1 MGFNKSYHFLHLALE
16 ELEKISSKY
25 PTLPKFETLN
35 EEQISWLN
43 ERMRLFSENVNATK
57 NSNFSFLHQ
66 CKEVRNIIAH
76 STSSIS
82 KNKQTDTWQKFFN
95 FLPTAKA
102 EIEQIINSSSSE
114 RKKKRKFEKF
124 GSSDFG
130 NELERKKL
138 TQAIA
143 DEMDT
148 SLKEEEKLP
157 FQENQSSQEAEK
169 FLQPENQ
176 DQKELLDFAKNHSEL
191 NQQIQEEIVE
201 TLQSAYDETELTN
214 PENPFYEENLL
225 INSINNVDDEDLLK
239 NLSKWEQKISETPTG
254 KENSTDIN
262 FYKKQFRE
270 LSVSNEENQKK
281 KSKKDNKYFNNQ
293 IEILSRNLKS
303 DLQKSLQERYI
314 SWQLEE
320 IDKRR
325 KAYLEELYK
334 KIEQFKKLEE
344 RLSSFI
350 KNFGRLWDL
359 SNIDFQDYGFEI
371 LKTYADLLENDDSLK
386 ELADMMGRQAT
397 ETERFEKELREK
409 TVIKTEYHPKPAYRG
424 QINGLRLSGEISSCL
439 PSELA
444 MSKNP
449 TTKLYFAQ
457 KFAERKLQSY
467 SYINQQKTYRQE
479 KTTEEVEVSIKE
491 KEPKGPVIICV
502 DTSGS
507 MNGTPERVAKT
518 ITFALAKKCLE
529 DDRKCFLIS
538 FSTGIE
544 VQDLSTVEKGNGLTS
559 LVNFLRKSFNGGTDA
574 TPALDESL
582 RQLKTE
588 KYKNADVLMISD
600 FIMDTLPPNTIESIK
615 KEQKKGT
622 YFYSLV
628 IGNSANNQAIGCFN
642 ESLDYNP
649 NDTNSRRRFCEK
661 IHNITQK
668 RHDKE
673 EKVEDAVVV
682 S

>member
-1 MGFNKSYHFLHLALE
+1 MSKKRSDKSCHFSHLALA
-16 ELEKISSKY
+16 ELEKISSRY
-25 PTLPKFETLN
+25 PTLPKIETLT

-43 ERMRLFSENVNATK
+43 ERMRCFFESINATK
-57 NSNFSFLHQ
+57 NSNFSFLYQ
-66 CKEVRNIIAH
+66 SKEVRNTIAH

-82 KNKQTDTWQKFFN
+82 KNKLTDTWLKFFN
-95 FLPTAKA
+95 FLPVAKA
-102 EIEQIINSSSSE
+102 EIEQFIKSSSSE

-130 NELERKKL
+130 NELDRKKL

-148 SLKEEEKLP
+148 SLKEDEKLP

-176 DQKELLDFAKNHSEL
+176 VQKELLDFAKNHSEL
-191 NQQIQEEIVE
+191 SQQIQEEIVE
-201 TLQSAYDETELTN
+201 TLQKAYDETELTN

-225 INSINNVDDEDLLK
+225 INSINNVDGEDLLK
-239 NLSKWEQKISETPTG
+239 NLSKWGKKISETPTG
-254 KENSTDIN
+254 KDNSTDIN

-270 LSVSNEENQKK
+270 LSVFNEENQKK
-281 KSKKDNKYFNNQ
+281 KSKKGNKYIDNQ
-293 IEILSRNLKS
+293 IEILSRNLKY

-344 RLSSFI
+344 RLSAFI

-359 SNIDFQDYGFEI
+359 SNINFQNYGFEI
-371 LKTYADLLENDDSLK
+371 LKTYADLLENDESLK
-386 ELADMMGRQAT
+386 ELAEMMGRQAT

-449 TTKLYFAQ
+449 ATKLYFAQ

-479 KTTEEVEVSIKE
+479 ITTEEVEVSIKE

-507 MNGTPERVAKT
+507 MHGTPERVAKT
-518 ITFALAKKCLE
+518 ITYALAKKCLE

-544 VQDLSTVEKGNGLTS
+544 VQDLSTIEKGNGLTS

-574 TPALDESL
+574 TPALAECL
-582 RQLKTE
+582 RQLKSE
-588 KYKNADVLMISD
+588 SYKNADVLMISD
-600 FIMDTLPPNTIESIK
+600 FVMSSLPLNIK
-615 KEQKKGT
+615 DLIKSEQKNGT

-628 IGNSANNQAIGCFN
+628 IGNSANNQAIECFN
-642 ESLDYNP
+642 ENISYNP
-649 NDTNSRRRFCEK
+649 YDELSRREFSRK
-661 IHNITQK
+661 IHEIAKQRKKNHEMQ
-668 RHDKE
+668 
-673 EKVEDAVVV
+673 VN
-682 S
+682 